1 MPAYKYGRNPGHIP
15 VGLHT
20 LDYYI
25 AGALPQPPAQVT
37 VPAVSPAPDGT
48 PWGMDGNDSKGDCGV
63 AGINHG
69 FMSAAAAVK
78 VTTREV
84 WPDDQSIVN
93 YYLTYTG
100 GQDTGVVLADF
111 LQYVKAKGFF
121 GHTVQAYAP
130 VAVHDIPT
138 LQFAINAY
146 TFAYTGIKVTS
157 AMESKF
163 QQGKPWTLTDLFSPV
178 AGGHCVPLVGY
189 DSDYLYCVTWGKVQP
204 ISYSAWHYI
213 SDEAWAVISGE
224 FQTNQGDGRGVNLAA
239 LTADLAKLAA

>member
-25 AGALPQPPAQVT
+25 AGGLPQPPAQVT

-69 FMSAAAAVK
+69 FMAAAAAVK
-78 VTTREV
+78 VSAREV
-84 WPDDQSIVN
+84 WPSDQAIID

-100 GQDTGVVLADF
+100 GQDNGVVLADF
-111 LQYVKAKGFF
+111 LAYVKKTGFY
-121 GHTVQAYAP
+121 GHSVNAYAP

-146 TFAYTGIKVTS
+146 TFAYTGINVTQ

-163 QQGKPWTLTDLFSPV
+163 QSGKPWTLLDIFSPV

-204 ISYSAWHYI
+204 ISYSAWHYM

-224 FQTNQGDGRGVNLAA
+224 FTSDDGRGVNLAA
-239 LTADLAKLAA
+239 LTADLVKLAA

>member
-25 AGALPQPPAQVT
+25 AGSLPTPPAAVT
-37 VPAVSPAPDGT
+37 VPPVGPAPDGT

-69 FMSAAAAVK
+69 FMAAASVVK
-78 VTTREV
+78 VTTRES
-84 WPDDQSIVN
+84 WPTDQAIID

-100 GQDTGVVLADF
+100 GQDSGVVLADF
-111 LQYVKAKGFF
+111 LLYVKSKGFF
-121 GHTVQAYAP
+121 GHAIEAYAP

-138 LQFAINAY
+138 LCFAINAY
-146 TFAYTGIKVTS
+146 TFAYTGIKVTA
-157 AMESKF
+157 AMESKS
-163 QQGKPWTLTDLFSPV
+163 QQGKPWVLGDLFSPV

-204 ISYSAWHYI
+204 ISYSAWHFI